1 MAQITTR
8 LDADVAFVRLRGRVA
23 SYAAVTAVTVLFP
36 GVCDPTVVAVLG
48 GSRPTGAAMLNRT
61 LVPADAKTLQGNPS
75 GVADDSAVAAHSK
88 LLVPRHLIPANARM
102 PEAKP
107 AMAAGAM
114 PIGTRQNLA
123 GPGRLVPADA
133 RTGVG
138 LQTKSASNLSAATA
152 QENVFKEAL
161 LDKAWEGDERKPL
174 DWLISLGVHLAVVAV
189 VMIVPLFI
197 TQGIDVS
204 RFQATYLVSPSL
216 DAPAPPGPPPPP
228 PPAAAPHP
236 QQAPRKLDVMVAKL
250 VAPTAIPKA
259 VAMIHEE
266 AGPPSEGALG
276 VSGGVAGGVQGGLLG
291 GIVGG
296 TLGGSGLPAAPP
308 PPPPAPAAAPSGPL
322 RVGGEVKR
330 PRALFS
336 PQPDYPSL
344 AKQARIEGVVQIDA
358 IIDQQGNVVQEHAI
372 SGSGI
377 LIPAALKAVSQWKYE
392 PTYLNGEPYP
402 VTLTVEVTF
411 RLG

>member
-1 MAQITTR
+1 MKPA
-8 LDADVAFVRLRGRVA
+8 VA
-23 SYAAVTAVTVLFP
+23 
-36 GVCDPTVVAVLG
+36 
-48 GSRPTGAAMLNRT
+48 TGA
-61 LVPADAKTLQGNPS
+61 
-75 GVADDSAVAAHSK
+75 
-88 LLVPRHLIPANARM
+88 
-102 PEAKP
+102 
-107 AMAAGAM
+107 MA
-114 PIGTRQNLA
+114 IETRQNLA
-123 GPGRLVPADA
+123 VPRRLVPADA

-138 LQTKSASNLSAATA
+138 LKTNGASNLLASAA
-152 QENVFKEAL
+152 QENVFKDAL
-161 LDKAWEGDERKPL
+161 LDKAWEGGDERKPL
-174 DWLISLGVHLAVVAV
+174 DWLISLGVHLAVIAV

-197 TQGIDVS
+197 TQGIDLS
-204 RFQATYLVSPSL
+204 HFQATYLVSPSL

-228 PPAAAPHP
+228 PAAAPHP
-236 QQAPRKLDVMVAKL
+236 QQAPRTLDVTVAKL
-250 VAPTAIPKA
+250 VAPTAIPKV

-266 AGPPSEGALG
+266 AEPPSEGAMG
-276 VSGGVAGGVQGGLLG
+276 VPGGVVGGVPGGLIG

-296 TLGGSGLPAAPP
+296 SLGGSSLPAAPP
-308 PPPPAPAAAPSGPL
+308 PPPPIPAAAPSGPL

-344 AKQARIEGVVQIDA
+344 AKQARIQGIVQIDA